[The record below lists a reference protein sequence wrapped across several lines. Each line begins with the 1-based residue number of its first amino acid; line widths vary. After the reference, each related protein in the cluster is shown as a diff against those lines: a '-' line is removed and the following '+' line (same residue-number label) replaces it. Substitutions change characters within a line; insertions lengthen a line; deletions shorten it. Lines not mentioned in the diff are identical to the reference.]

1 MTFTIAKGTPAFSQA
16 KTSDGVLIVY
26 ETSIDP
32 VTAPDWGNYENKVH
46 IDIDGSAG
54 GDASATVGASK
65 PKLLDKNGKYDAT
78 TAAERELHGQS
89 QPECGHA

>member
-16 KTSDGVLIVY
+16 KTSAGVLIVY

-32 VTAPDWGNYENKVH
+32 ITAPDWGNYENKAH

-78 TAAERELHGQS
+78 TAPNVNYTVKVNPNA
-89 QPECGHA
+89 GHA